1 VKILIVDDDAVHRRL
16 LRAQIT
22 RAGHEVIEASDGQDA
37 WEQLQSESIPFVIT
51 DWVMPRMSG
60 IELTRHI
67 READAPFYTY
77 VILLSVRADRGDVVD
92 GLESGVDDYLI
103 KPCDSRELRSRIA
116 IGMRILTLE
125 ARLRESRDQLQ
136 QIATHDS
143 LTELLN
149 RRAVYEEAQK
159 ELARASRKHAC
170 LSLVLLDI
178 DHFKS
183 INDRYGHPMGDEA
196 LRLVA
201 ATITRSLRPYDKV
214 GRWGGEEFLV
224 VLPGTDSEDALSVA
238 ERIRQNIATTVLPL
252 GGGNT
257 LVLHASLGV
266 ASALG
271 IPALEIGTL
280 ISQADNALYQAKH
293 EGRNRVCLFS
303 A

>member
-1 VKILIVDDDAVHRRL
+1 MKILIVDDDAVHRRL

-37 WEQLQSESIPFVIT
+37 WELLQSQSIQFVIT
-51 DWVMPRMSG
+51 DWVMPRMNG

-67 READAPFYTY
+67 READSPFYTY

-92 GLESGVDDYLI
+92 GLESGVDDYLV

-149 RRAVYEEAQK
+149 RRAVYEEAQA
-159 ELARASRKHAC
+159 ELARAIRKHAC
-170 LSLVLLDI
+170 ISLVLLDI

-183 INDRYGHPMGDEA
+183 INDRYGHPVGDDA

-224 VLPGTDSEDALSVA
+224 LLPGANTEDAVSVA
-238 ERIRQNIATTVLPL
+238 ERIRRNIATTMLPL
-252 GGGNT
+252 TAGHK
-257 LVLHASLGV
+257 LALQASLGV
-266 ASALG
+266 TSAIG
-271 IPALEIGTL
+271 TPGLEIGTL
-280 ISQADNALYQAKH
+280 ISQADNALYQAKR
-293 EGRNRVCLFS
+293 EGRNRVCVFS
-303 A
+303 D